1 MSQRTTYGAPRPG
14 RPMPLGA
21 TWDGEGTNFA
31 VYSRNATG
39 VTLCIFDTDD
49 DHPSATVPLSE
60 RNHDTW
66 HVYVPGVHP
75 GTRYGYRFDGPWDPA
90 RGLRFNPHKLVL
102 DPYARAISGTVDWN
116 PAVFSHNQE
125 SGGDTEMDERPND
138 AFMPKGVVAHWDSDW
153 EGDRHPNTP
162 WEETVIY
169 EMHVKGFTKCN
180 EAIPE
185 ELRGTWSGVAH
196 PASIE
201 YLTNLGVTAIE
212 LLPVHA
218 FVDDPFLTDKG
229 LTNYWGYSSLNFFT
243 PEPRYG
249 SSPDPLVQIGEFR
262 RMVRELHA
270 AGIEVILDVVYNH
283 TCEGNHL
290 GPSLSWKGADNSSYY
305 RLLPDNRGRYVDF
318 TGTGNTLDLA
328 QPQVLKMALD
338 SLRYWVEEMHVDG
351 FRFDLAVT
359 LGREHPAF
367 DSGSGFFDAIHQD
380 PVLSTVK
387 LIAEPWDLG
396 PRGYQTGNF
405 PTLWS
410 EWNDRYRDSLREWW
424 LHDDR
429 SRADLAYRIAGSSD
443 IFGQSRRGPRA
454 SVNFVV
460 AHDGFTLRDLVS
472 YNDKHNEANGEDNN
486 DGHDFN
492 QSYNFGVEGE
502 TDDPEVNAA
511 RARAQR
517 NMIATLMLS
526 QGVPML
532 AHGDE
537 INRTQ
542 RGNNNAYAQDNEITW
557 IDWNLS
563 ADDKAL
569 LAFTTE
575 AIRLRQAEPLLRRRR
590 YFRGQPDTP
599 EALKDIAWLKPDG
612 TEMQHDDWMAEDGGP
627 LIFRL
632 SGSAFEE
639 ANELGEQIRT
649 SSLLIVMHA
658 GTEEIDVMLPEPNGE
673 TDQAFWTVALSTHD
687 DPALSDTRIEQGET
701 LTVPGRTVLVLRGI
715 EG

>member
-125 SGGDTEMDERPND
+125 SGGDTEIDERPND

-185 ELRGTWSGVAH
+185 EIRGTWSGVAH

-201 YLTNLGVTAIE
+201 YLTDLGVTAIE

-270 AGIEVILDVVYNH
+270 AGIEIILDVVYNH

-380 PVLSTVK
+380 PVLSSVK

-492 QSYNFGVEGE
+492 QSYNFGVEGK
-502 TDDPEVNAA
+502 TDDPEV
-511 RARAQR
+511 
-517 NMIATLMLS
+517 
-526 QGVPML
+526 
-532 AHGDE
+532 
-537 INRTQ
+537 
-542 RGNNNAYAQDNEITW
+542 
-557 IDWNLS
+557 
-563 ADDKAL
+563 
-569 LAFTTE
+569 
-575 AIRLRQAEPLLRRRR
+575 
-590 YFRGQPDTP
+590 
-599 EALKDIAWLKPDG
+599 
-612 TEMQHDDWMAEDGGP
+612 
-627 LIFRL
+627 
-632 SGSAFEE
+632 
-639 ANELGEQIRT
+639 
-649 SSLLIVMHA
+649 
-658 GTEEIDVMLPEPNGE
+658 
-673 TDQAFWTVALSTHD
+673 
-687 DPALSDTRIEQGET
+687 
-701 LTVPGRTVLVLRGI
+701 
-715 EG
+715 

>member
-1 MSQRTTYGAPRPG
+1 MSQRTAYGAPRPG

-21 TWDGEGTNFA
+21 SWDGEGTNFA
-31 VYSRNATG
+31 IYSRHATG
-39 VTLCIFDTDD
+39 VTLCIFDGDD
-49 DHPSATVPLSE
+49 EPATTVKLSE
-60 RNHDTW
+60 RNHDIW

-75 GTRYGYRFDGPWDPA
+75 GTRYGYRFEGPWEPA
-90 RGLRFNPHKLVL
+90 NGMRFNPHKLVL
-102 DPYARAISGTVDWN
+102 DPYARAIAGTVDWD
-116 PAVFSHNQE
+116 ASVYAYELE
-125 SGGDTEMDERPND
+125 SGDDAKMDERPND
-138 AFMPKGVVAHWDSDW
+138 ARMPKGVVAHWDSDW

-162 WEETVIY
+162 WEQSVVY
-169 EMHVKGFTKCN
+169 ELHVKGFTEGN

-185 ELRGTWSGVAH
+185 EMRGTWSGVSH

-201 YLTNLGVTAIE
+201 YLTRLGVTAVE
-212 LLPVHA
+212 LLPVHT

-229 LTNYWGYSSLNFFT
+229 LTNYWGYSTLNFFT

-249 SSPDPLVQIGEFR
+249 SSPDPLVQVGEFR
-262 RMVRELHA
+262 RMVRELHS

-290 GPSLSWKGADNSSYY
+290 GPSLSLKGADNASYY
-305 RLLPDNRGRYVDF
+305 RLLPDNRARYVDF
-318 TGTGNTLDLA
+318 TGTGNSLDLS
-328 QPQVLKMALD
+328 QPQVLKMVLD

-367 DSGSGFFDAIHQD
+367 DPGSGFFDAVHQD
-380 PVLSTVK
+380 PILSTVK

-396 PRGYQTGNF
+396 PRGYQTGHF

-410 EWNDRYRDSLREWW
+410 EWNDRFRDGVREWW
-424 LHDDR
+424 LRDDR
-429 SRADLAYRIAGSSD
+429 SRADLAYRVAGSSD

-454 SVNFVV
+454 SVNFIV

-472 YNDKHNEANGEDNN
+472 YEHKHNEANGEDNN

-492 QSYNFGVEGE
+492 QSANFGVEGD
-502 TDDPEVNAA
+502 TDDPEVNAI
-511 RARAQR
+511 RARTQR
-517 NMIATLMLS
+517 NLIATMMLS

-537 INRTQ
+537 LNRTQ
-542 RGNNNAYAQDNEITW
+542 QGNNNAYAQDNEITW

-563 ADDKAL
+563 EDDEAM

-575 AIRLRQAEPLLRRRR
+575 VIALRQAEPLLRRRR

-599 EALKDIAWLKPDG
+599 EALKDIAWLKADG
-612 TEMQHDDWMAEDGGP
+612 TEMGHEDWIEENGAP

-639 ANELGEQIRT
+639 SNELGEEIRT
-649 SSLLIVMHA
+649 SSLLVIMHA
-658 GTEEIDVMLPEPNGE
+658 SAEDIDVTLPEPNGD
-673 TDQAFWTVALSTHD
+673 TDQAYWTVALTTHD
-687 DPALSDTRIEQGET
+687 DPAHCEDRIEQGET
-701 LTVPGRTVLVLRGI
+701 VTVPGRTVLVLRGI
-715 EG
+715 ES

>member
-1 MSQRTTYGAPRPG
+1 MSQRKTYGTPRPG

-21 TWDGEGTNFA
+21 SWDGEGTNFA
-31 VYSRNATG
+31 VYSRQATG
-39 VTLCIFDTDD
+39 VTLCLYDSD
-49 DHPSATVPLSE
+49 PAEPAATVPLAE
-60 RNHDTW
+60 RNHDIW

-75 GTRYGYRFDGPWDPA
+75 GARYGYRFEGPWEPA
-90 RGLRFNPHKLVL
+90 NGMRFNPHKLVL
-102 DPYARAISGTVDWN
+102 DPYARAIDGNVTWGPSVY
-116 PAVFSHNQE
+116 PYKLE
-125 SGGDTEMDERPND
+125 SGDDTVLDERPND
-138 AFMPKGVVAHWDSDW
+138 ADMPKGVVAHWDSSW
-153 EGDRHPNTP
+153 EGDRHPNIP
-162 WEETVIY
+162 WEQAVIY
-169 EMHVKGFTKCN
+169 ELHVKGFTEQN
-180 EAIPE
+180 PAIPE

-201 YLTNLGVTAIE
+201 YLTKLGVTSVE

-218 FVDDPFLTDKG
+218 FVDDPFLTDKQ
-229 LTNYWGYSSLNFFT
+229 LTNYWGYSTLNFFT
-243 PEPRYG
+243 PEPRY
-249 SSPDPLVQIGEFR
+249 SSSADPLVQVGEFR

-270 AGIEVILDVVYNH
+270 AGIEVLLDVVFNH
-283 TCEGNHL
+283 TCEGNQL
-290 GPSLSWKGADNSSYY
+290 GPSLSWKGADNASYY

-318 TGTGNTLDLA
+318 TGTGNTLDLS
-328 QPQVLKMALD
+328 QPQVLKMVLD

-367 DSGSGFFDAIHQD
+367 DPGSGFFDAIHQD
-380 PVLSTVK
+380 PVLSNVK

-410 EWNDRYRDSLREWW
+410 EWNDRFRDGVREWW
-424 LHDDR
+424 LRDDR
-429 SRADLAYRIAGSSD
+429 NRGDMAYRIAGSSD
-443 IFGQSRRGPRA
+443 IFGESRRGPRA
-454 SVNFVV
+454 SVNFIV
-460 AHDGFTLRDLVS
+460 AHDGYTLRDLVS
-472 YNDKHNEANGEDNN
+472 YEQKHNEANGEDNN

-492 QSYNFGVEGE
+492 QSSNFGVEGPS
-502 TDDPEVNAA
+502 DDPGIEAA
-511 RARAQR
+511 RARTQR
-517 NMIATLMLS
+517 NLIATMMLS

-542 RGNNNAYAQDNEITW
+542 GGNNNAYAQDNPTTW
-557 IDWNLS
+557 IDWKLDE
-563 ADDKAL
+563 ADEAL

-575 AIRLRQAEPLLRRRR
+575 AIALRQREPLLRRRR
-590 YFRGQPDTP
+590 YFRGQPDSP

-612 TEMQHDDWMAEDGGP
+612 SEMSHDDWAVQNDDP

-639 ANELGEQIRT
+639 SNELGEQIRT
-649 SSLLIVMHA
+649 SSLLVVMHA
-658 GTEEIDVMLPEPNGE
+658 APEDIEVTLPEPNGD
-673 TDQAFWTVALSTHD
+673 TGQAYWTVALTTHD
-687 DPALSDTRIEQGET
+687 DPDHCRDRIEQGTTISVPART
-701 LTVPGRTVLVLRGI
+701 LLVLRGI

>member
-1 MSQRTTYGAPRPG
+1 
-14 RPMPLGA
+14 MPLGA

-39 VTLCIFDTDD
+39 VTLCIFDAGGDEPA
-49 DHPSATVPLSE
+49 HTVPLSE

-75 GTRYGYRFDGPWDPA
+75 GARYGYRFDGPWEPGN
-90 RGLRFNPHKLVL
+90 GLRFNPHKLVL
-102 DPYARAISGTVDWN
+102 DPYARAMDGTVDWD
-116 PAVFSHNQE
+116 PSIFAYHHE
-125 SGGDTEMDERPND
+125 SGDDTVMDTRPND
-138 AFMPKGVVAHWDSDW
+138 AFMPRGVVAHWDSDW
-153 EGDRHPNTP
+153 EGDRHPSIP

-169 EMHVKGFTKCN
+169 EMHVKGFTACN

-185 ELRGTWSGVAH
+185 EMRGTWSGVAH
-196 PASIE
+196 PASIA
-201 YLTNLGVTAIE
+201 YLKDLGVTAIE

-229 LTNYWGYSSLNFFT
+229 LTNYWGYSTLNFFT

-249 SSPDPLVQIGEFR
+249 SSPDPLVQVGEFR

-290 GPSLSWKGADNSSYY
+290 GPSLSWKGVDNAGYY

-318 TGTGNTLDLA
+318 TGTGNSLDLS

-367 DSGSGFFDAIHQD
+367 DPGSGFFDAIHQD
-380 PVLSTVK
+380 PVLANVK

-396 PRGYQTGNF
+396 PRGYQTGHF

-410 EWNDRYRDSLREWW
+410 EWNDRFRDGVREWW
-424 LHDDR
+424 LHGDR

-472 YNDKHNEANGEDNN
+472 YNAKHNEANGEDNN

-492 QSYNFGVEGE
+492 QSNNFGVEGP

-511 RARAQR
+511 RSRAQR

-542 RGNNNAYAQDNEITW
+542 QGNNNAYAQDNEITW

-563 ADDKAL
+563 AEDKAL
-569 LAFTTE
+569 LAFTTD

-590 YFRGQPDTP
+590 YFRGQPDSP

-612 TEMQHDDWMAEDGGP
+612 AEMQHDDWMTENGGP

-639 ANELGEQIRT
+639 ANELGEEIRT
-649 SSLLIVMHA
+649 SSLLVVMHA
-658 GTEEIDVMLPEPNGE
+658 GTEELDVVLPEPNGE
-673 TDQAFWTVALSTHD
+673 TDQAFWTIALSTHD
-687 DPALSDTRIEQGET
+687 EDLLSDARIAQGET